1 MIDTHCHLLHDLDD
15 GPGSRADSLLLAK
28 ALAGAGV
35 TEVVCTPHFSRRFPT
50 AVADAREAWA
60 DLRSALGADRPPA
73 TSLAAELS
81 PSMALDADPEDLR
94 DRAMGNGYLLVE
106 LEPDTPAAVVDLL
119 LERLDGLGL
128 LPVLAHPE
136 RCRAVRA
143 QPRVLDSARS
153 AGALVQVVARS
164 LGRASSVGAAVAAW
178 DLLEAGRADL
188 IASDAHRAEHA
199 SRTLP
204 HALEAVGER
213 YGAAALEALTVTTP
227 ARLVPGGG
235 A

>member
-1 MIDTHCHLLHDLDD
+1 MIDTHCHLLPDLDD
-15 GPGSRADSLLLAK
+15 GPSNLADSILLAQ

-50 AVADAREAWA
+50 AIDDAREALA
-60 DLRSALGADRPPA
+60 ELRGALGPDGPPA
-73 TSLAAELS
+73 TSLASELS

-94 DRAMGNGYLLVE
+94 GRAMGNGYLLVE

-119 LERLDGLGL
+119 GERLDGLGL

-136 RCRAVRA
+136 RCRAVRT
-143 QPRVLDSARS
+143 QPRVLDAARS

-164 LGRASSVGAAVAAW
+164 LGRDSSRGAAAAAW

-188 IASDAHRAEHA
+188 IASDSHRAEHA
-199 SRTLP
+199 GRTLP

-213 YGAAALEALTVTTP
+213 YGAVALEALTVINP
-227 ARLVPGGG
+227 SRLVPEGV